1 MSGPLGTDHPNSSS
15 GRKSEQG
22 APNTQ
27 GLLCPCLGCLL
38 DIHPSILHPQQLL
51 TLCSGVSMAD
61 PTQESKWWLLLHKRQ
76 VNFNRRFIPHKENEK
91 LLDLAWDPPSQPY
104 THLEF
109 HLLPLTSPTHLPP
122 KGPPQQL
129 PASPARALAWT
140 CWHSLLDARIV
151 YRGLRNSSTVGF
163 VQMAKHAK

>member
-51 TLCSGVSMAD
+51 TLCSGVRVAD

-76 VNFNRRFIPHKENEK
+76 VNFNRRFIPHKENQN

-104 THLEF
+104 TPLPSFLSHHSGLSDFCF
-109 HLLPLTSPTHLPP
+109 HFILSIFSRFLLVIVFIFLMLTFLFHIS
-122 KGPPQQL
+122 
-129 PASPARALAWT
+129 
-140 CWHSLLDARIV
+140 
-151 YRGLRNSSTVGF
+151 YF
-163 VQMAKHAK
+163 